1 MLYERRKPSP
11 CFAAARQYA
20 SLRDHSAQGVRE
32 SEFPTDHDFPWS
44 ERHLRCVWFDSSHR
58 PTPLVTP
65 DGQSVTVENPGRWN
79 LEAGPDF
86 LDAVLKLEPG
96 TRRIQGDIELHIRP
110 ADWRRHG
117 HANDPRYRRV
127 VAHVT
132 YFEGTVPGDELPAGA
147 IQLALQNALKRSPS
161 FSFESLDVLAYPY
174 ARVESRPP
182 CADSLATWNPDDQ
195 GALLDA
201 AGMERLRHKT
211 DRLSMAILKR
221 GPEQALYEEIFCAL
235 GYKNNRSVCRELA
248 IRLPLEA
255 LRHESGNHIPAA
267 YALLCGVA
275 GLIPAKSL
283 PNWDAETRLFVRG
296 LWDIW
301 WKKKSSWE
309 TQILS
314 RDLWTL
320 HNLRPQNHPLRRLM
334 AAAELFCGPAPLLQK
349 LAPMAGD
356 AQTTTR
362 MLLSLLE
369 EAGKNSHWAWRHS
382 LSSPRLSKRLAI
394 IGPGRAAALL
404 NNAIVPWLAAQYP
417 DAPSTVALL
426 RDLPAEDDNRLIRH
440 TAHALFGHDHN
451 PSLYR
456 SGLRQQGLL
465 QIFHDFCLDSR
476 GGCGACTLARSLSH
490 QKKYDAVTST

>member
-1 MLYERRKPSP
+1 
-11 CFAAARQYA
+11 
-20 SLRDHSAQGVRE
+20 
-32 SEFPTDHDFPWS
+32 
-44 ERHLRCVWFDSSHR
+44 
-58 PTPLVTP
+58 
-65 DGQSVTVENPGRWN
+65 
-79 LEAGPDF
+79 
-86 LDAVLKLEPG
+86 
-96 TRRIQGDIELHIRP
+96 
-110 ADWRRHG
+110 
-117 HANDPRYRRV
+117 
-127 VAHVT
+127 
-132 YFEGTVPGDELPAGA
+132 
-147 IQLALQNALKRSPS
+147 
-161 FSFESLDVLAYPY
+161 
-174 ARVESRPP
+174 
-182 CADSLATWNPDDQ
+182 
-195 GALLDA
+195 
-201 AGMERLRHKT
+201 
-211 DRLSMAILKR
+211 
-221 GPEQALYEEIFCAL
+221 
-235 GYKNNRSVCRELA
+235 
-248 IRLPLEA
+248 
-255 LRHESGNHIPAA
+255 
-267 YALLCGVA
+267 
-275 GLIPAKSL
+275 
-283 PNWDAETRLFVRG
+283 
-296 LWDIW
+296 
-301 WKKKSSWE
+301 
-309 TQILS
+309 
-314 RDLWTL
+314 
-320 HNLRPQNHPLRRLM
+320 M
-334 AAAELFCGPAPLLQK
+334 AAAELYCGPAPLLQK